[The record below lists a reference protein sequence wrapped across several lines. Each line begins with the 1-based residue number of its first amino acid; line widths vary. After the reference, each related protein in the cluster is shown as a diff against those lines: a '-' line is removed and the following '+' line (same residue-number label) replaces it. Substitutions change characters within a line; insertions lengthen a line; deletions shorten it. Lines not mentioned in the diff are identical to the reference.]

1 MNLQP
6 TSSESS
12 KQGLITILYQIMIL
26 EYENFM
32 FFWRTI
38 LSFFKIAW
46 MIGMAM
52 AHIYVQ
58 GSGCLVGFQAVLFG
72 QDKFSTPLTI

>member
-1 MNLQP
+1 MKKSCFLTN
-6 TSSESS
+6 
-12 KQGLITILYQIMIL
+12 
-26 EYENFM
+26 
-32 FFWRTI
+32 
-38 LSFFKIAW
+38 SFIISMQAV

>member
-1 MNLQP
+1 MKKNHVFL
-6 TSSESS
+6 T
-12 KQGLITILYQIMIL
+12 
-26 EYENFM
+26 N
-32 FFWRTI
+32 
-38 LSFFKIAW
+38 SFIISMQACA
-46 MIGMAM
+46 IGMAM

>member
-1 MNLQP
+1 
-6 TSSESS
+6 
-12 KQGLITILYQIMIL
+12 MIL
-26 EYENFM
+26 KYEKNQVFL
-32 FFWRTI
+32 TN
-38 LSFFKIAW
+38 SFIISMQACA
-46 MIGMAM
+46 IGMAM

>member
-1 MNLQP
+1 MKK
-6 TSSESS
+6 SC
-12 KQGLITILYQIMIL
+12 
-26 EYENFM
+26 
-32 FFWRTI
+32 FFDELFYI
-38 LSFFKIAW
+38 SMQACA
-46 MIGMAM
+46 IGMAM